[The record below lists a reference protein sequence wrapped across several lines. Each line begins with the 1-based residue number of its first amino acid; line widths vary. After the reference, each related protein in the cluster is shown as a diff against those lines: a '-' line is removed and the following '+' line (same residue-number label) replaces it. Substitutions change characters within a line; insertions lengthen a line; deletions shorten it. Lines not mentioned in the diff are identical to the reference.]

1 MGSNMQLGEMAL
13 IRIAD
18 TPTRVVIASKKVQ
31 AADQEMF
38 RHLGVEPADERI
50 LVLKS
55 SVHFR
60 ADFEPIAADVLVA
73 RAPGPVI
80 ADPSGPAIYA
90 AAAWRAVGAEGAEF
104 MAVGGPSRP

>member
-1 MGSNMQLGEMAL
+1 MRIRPYQSRATVEQLGDGQFTCTGGFYMGSKMQLGEMAL

-18 TPTRVVIASKKVQ
+18 TPTRVLIASQKS
-31 AADQEMF
+31 AGPLT
-38 RHLGVEPADERI
+38 RRCSCHLGVEPADERI

-73 RAPGPVI
+73 RATG
-80 ADPSGPAIYA
+80 
-90 AAAWRAVGAEGAEF
+90 
-104 MAVGGPSRP
+104 SRHR